1 MLRLL
6 AGLYVCCCSWLCW
19 GAPHWETIQTEH
31 FNVHYTKGHQAW
43 AQAAAQEL
51 EIVRDI
57 VLVQQNRSL
66 PSVADVVVFDP
77 YHGANGFALP
87 STDNP
92 LMALFTTP
100 PQSDTVISNHHSWLQ
115 LLILHEYVHLV
126 HLSQP
131 TRHRFRQL
139 IRDISDIY
147 DLTSAMMPR
156 WVAEGYAT
164 LLESKITGRGR
175 LFDNYSEAIIR
186 EFARQGALPTY
197 AQLNG
202 GDNRYLSDSM
212 AYLLGA
218 RFLAWLESTYS
229 EQKLDAVWTRMQAV
243 KKRDFE
249 DAFQGIFNLS
259 AAVLYQRFTAE
270 YTYQTMQV
278 AAKRA
283 PLNDTLWTTTKFSV
297 HSPALS
303 PDKRLLAVIERDAQ
317 GRSHLN
323 VYSTSDNAEA
333 KKKFV
338 ARQKQLLE
346 IDPNDIADTVPEVFP
361 KERLFSLPARGQ
373 RGVRYPHWQGN
384 DTLLFV
390 SSVRDTAHPMVFS
403 GALFSWSLSTGKVT
417 QLTENARIR
426 RFTLS
431 QRAQKIYAE
440 QVQFGYSQ
448 LVEITLGTNH
458 VKAITHRELGTVYD
472 HPVLNRSDDKL
483 AYLRVK
489 ANSNWQ
495 LVVRDLVDGSE
506 TLIPMPQGYQYLA
519 QPQWDM
525 VDRSITF
532 VAGRAGLL
540 DIYRYDFELQTL
552 YKLTDG
558 QYVFTYPLYLSKA
571 RLLFLAKTAQGTQ
584 LRVFNIGNTP
594 EVNAISRFTPMPR
607 ASSTGV
613 LLPKAERHH
622 TPLPSQPYDI
632 WRQSTSLAVGGQYH
646 SIGRSLL
653 HVGITGSDLLDLLS
667 WQVGVTQDLAGDALS
682 GRFADLRYVGQYAN
696 WHAKVFDTRF
706 SAPFRSQHHG
716 KHSQRRR
723 GIFLQAG
730 TSYQAEHWRL
740 DTHLAGQLGDERTDV
755 ERDDLRWSRFALSHR
770 WFEDRQSVAFGSH
783 MSWHWLQGK
792 SGEQS
797 WQGYDLSARLFG
809 RVDTFPWYISGKYQ
823 QRHNVFMALGGLES
837 PIADNNSHVN
847 TLFIPELSMAG
858 LRGSQYQQ
866 FGGGVTWRANRPWLY
881 YHQHHLD
888 RQLIGHSYGLRLSTK
903 IEKGSWLGKFAP
915 AGVSNLR
922 VDMGLSRL
930 SGASISDENSV
941 WLGIWYDLR

>member
-1 MLRLL
+1 M
-6 AGLYVCCCSWLCW
+6 CCCSWVCW
-19 GAPHWETIQTEH
+19 GALHWETIQTEH

-51 EIVRDI
+51 ETVRDI

-131 TRHRFRQL
+131 TRHRFRQV

-147 DLTSAMMPR
+147 DLTSAMVPR

-218 RFLAWLESTYS
+218 RFLAWLESRYS
-229 EQKLDAVWTRMQAV
+229 EHRLDAVWTRMQAV

-249 DAFQGIFNLS
+249 DAFQGIFNHS
-259 AAVLYQRFTAE
+259 AAVLYRRFTAA
-270 YTYQTMQV
+270 YTYHTMQV
-278 AAKRA
+278 TAEQP
-283 PLNDTLWTTTKFSV
+283 PLNDALWTTTKFSV

-303 PDKRLLAVIERDAQ
+303 PDKGLLAVVERDAQ
-317 GRSHLN
+317 GRSYLN

-333 KKKFV
+333 KKKFI
-338 ARQKQLLE
+338 AQQKKLLE
-346 IDPNDIADTVPEVFP
+346 IDPHDIADTTPEVYP
-361 KERLFSLPARGQ
+361 KKLLFSLPARGQ
-373 RGVRYPHWQGN
+373 RGCRYPHWQGS

-390 SSVRDTAHPMVFS
+390 SSVRDKSHATVVS
-403 GALFSWSLSTGKVT
+403 GELFSWSLSTGKVT

-426 RFTLS
+426 RFTLN
-431 QRAQKIYAE
+431 QRAQTMYAE
-440 QVQFGYSQ
+440 QVHFGYSQ
-448 LVEITLGTNH
+448 LVEITLATNH

-472 HPVLNRSDDKL
+472 HPVLNHSGNKL

-489 ANSNWQ
+489 ANGNWQ
-495 LVVRDLVDGSE
+495 LVVRDLVDSSE
-506 TLIPMPQGYQYLA
+506 TLVPMPKGYQYLA
-519 QPQWDM
+519 HPQWDM
-525 VDRSITF
+525 AGRSISF

-540 DIYRYDFELQTL
+540 DIYRYDFELQTR

-558 QYVFTYPLYLSKA
+558 QHVFTYPLPLSKD

-584 LRVFNIGNTP
+584 LRVLSVGN
-594 EVNAISRFTPMPR
+594 EQLVNTISRSSSMPL
-607 ASSTGV
+607 ASPRDV
-613 LLPKAERHH
+613 LLPKVERHN

-646 SIGRSLL
+646 SNGSSLL

-706 SAPFRSQHHG
+706 SAPIRSQHYDKSSH
-716 KHSQRRR
+716 RRR

-730 TSYQAEHWRL
+730 TGYQAEHWRL
-740 DTHLAGQLGDERTDV
+740 DTHLAGQLGDELTDV
-755 ERDDLRWSRFALSHR
+755 ERDELRWSRFGVSHQ
-770 WFEDRQSVAFGSH
+770 WHEDRQSVAVGSH
-783 MSWHWLQGK
+783 VSWHWLQGK

-823 QRHNVFMALGGLES
+823 HRHNVFMVLGGLES

-847 TLFIPELSMAG
+847 TLFIPELSMASLSG
-858 LRGSQYQQ
+858 LQYQQ

-888 RQLIGHSYGLRLSTK
+888 RQLIGHSYGLRLSRK

-922 VDMGLSRL
+922 IDMGLSRL